1 MRGWRR
7 GQQPRDG
14 EPPGHRPG
22 DADLVVAAQID
33 RRAFAPLYERYQD
46 DLLRYTFYGLGD
58 WDDAADAAQQVFA
71 NALAGLVSFQD
82 RGDSFRG
89 WLFAIAH
96 HEVGARQ
103 QRRTRRAEGPFAD
116 DDEIEDPAPTPEE
129 RAIATD
135 DHRRLRALLAQLPPG
150 RRQVCELR
158 LADLTDQEIAG
169 VLGMTEG
176 AVRTA
181 QSRAVAQLRDLM
193 GVAAAATRTGGRD
206 A

>member
-7 GQQPRDG
+7 GRRPEGG
-14 EPPGHRPG
+14 EPPGRDPG
-22 DADLVVAAQID
+22 DAELIAAAQAD
-33 RRAFAPLYERYQD
+33 LRAFAPLYGRYQD
-46 DLLRYTFYGLGD
+46 DLLRYCLYGLGD
-58 WDDAADAAQQVFA
+58 WDEAADATQQIFA
-71 NALAGLVSFQD
+71 NALANLPRFQD

-89 WLFAIAH
+89 WLFTIAH

-103 QRRTRRAEGPFAD
+103 RRARRVDGPLTEE
-116 DDEIEDPAPTPEE
+116 DEIVDPAPTPEDL
-129 RAIATD
+129 AIATD
-135 DHRRLRALLAQLPPG
+135 DLQRLRALLVRLPPK

-158 LADLTDQEIAG
+158 LADLTDREIAG

-181 QSRAVAQLRDLM
+181 QSRAVEQLRDLM
-193 GVAAAATRTGGRD
+193 GVAAARTGGRD